1 MIGGFVMA
9 GKKGMK
15 HYPGWMKYEAF
26 RMYEEEGKSQA
37 EIRALLGIQDRDRLD
52 KWFKEVRNER
62 EGNLKILKQRGRPHK
77 TPVTKQREVE
87 LELKRLR
94 MENELLKSFLLEAG
108 RGD

>member
-1 MIGGFVMA
+1 MA

-26 RMYEEEGKSQA
+26 RMYEDEGKSQA
-37 EIRALLGIQDRDRLD
+37 EIRMLFGIQDRDRLD
-52 KWFKEVRNER
+52 KWFKQVRDELT
-62 EGNLKILKQRGRPHK
+62 GNLKVSKPKGRPHK
-77 TPVTKQREVE
+77 TPISEQREME

-94 MENELLKSFLLEAG
+94 MENELLKSFLLEVE